1 MIHQIR
7 YDDCEMRSNG
17 DGVKPIYQQREQR
30 NKLALQNLSK
40 GMEGKMG
47 KLNNLE
53 IFNFNLSGI
62 TLGTS
67 VEFLRYEWNTASSFP
82 ANATQVIMFGVDSTD
97 NKALYYN
104 ILDIRADLNTS
115 GLADSINLLPDSYMQ
130 FYLLQNIAG
139 STTSLG
145 TKIPQ
150 PNSLYGNG
158 GGSVTFTTS
167 GNEEGHQ
174 YTSLDFI
181 SDSNSVPVNS
191 KGLRASG
198 LALKS
203 LYLQFESAENASLMS
218 VDVQVFVD
226 TTSVSSSY

>member
-1 MIHQIR
+1 MR
-7 YDDCEMRSNG
+7 YDDCEMRNNG

-30 NKLALQNLSK
+30 NKLALQNLERGMK
-40 GMEGKMG
+40 GKLG

-53 IFNFNLSGI
+53 VFNFNVSGI

-67 VEFLRYEWNTASSFP
+67 VEFLRYEWNTANAFP
-82 ANATQVIMFGVDSTD
+82 ANATQTIMFGVDGL
-97 NKALYYN
+97 NGKALYYN
-104 ILDIRADLNTS
+104 ILDIRVDLNTS
-115 GLADSINLLPDSYMQ
+115 GLADSIDLLSDSYMQ
-130 FYLLQNIAG
+130 FYLLQNING

-150 PNSLYGNG
+150 PSSLYGNG
-158 GGSVTFTTS
+158 GGAVTFSTS

-174 YTSLDFI
+174 YTSQDFI

-203 LYLQFESAENASLMS
+203 LYLQFADLENASLMS